1 MTVQRMQS
9 SIPPR
14 VIDFPQGSSSSSPSE
29 SGTVTRILP
38 QPMGIGIGYNT
49 AQPPPIP
56 SLLGPHSDSSTMEQ
70 MSMDYQ

>member
-14 VIDFPQGSSSSSPSE
+14 VIDFPQGPSSPSG
-29 SGTVTRILP
+29 STRILP

-56 SLLGPHSDSSTMEQ
+56 SLLAPHSDSSTEQ